1 MEVMGLH
8 RRAYLDT
15 FAIVIMVVLCA
26 SWGLQQVAIKVANDG
41 ISPVLQAG
49 IRSVAATA
57 LLWGWCL
64 VRGVPL
70 FRRDGSLLPG
80 VAAGLLF
87 AGEFCLIFWGLS
99 YTSASRAVIFLYTA
113 PFVIAAGVHLFVPG
127 EKLGRVQMIGLA
139 CAFFGVVAA
148 FGDGLRLADRRMLL
162 GDAMLLGAAV
172 LWGATTVLIK
182 ASRLA
187 TIPAS
192 KTLFYQLA
200 ASALV
205 LPPLSWALG
214 EPGIVAVTPVVAM
227 SVIYQA
233 VGVAF
238 ISYLAWFWLIAH
250 YPASRL
256 SSFAFL
262 TPLFGMLA
270 GWLLLDERVT
280 WALALALLLVGVGIY
295 LVNRAPGRR

>member
-1 MEVMGLH
+1 
-8 RRAYLDT
+8 
-15 FAIVIMVVLCA
+15 MVVLCA
-26 SWGLQQVAIKVANDG
+26 SWGLQQVAIKVANEG
-41 ISPVLQAG
+41 ISPVFQAG

-57 LLWGWCL
+57 LLWAWCML
-64 VRGVPL
+64 RGAPL
-70 FRRDGSLLPG
+70 FNRDGSLVPG
-80 VAAGLLF
+80 IAAGLLF

-99 YTSASRAVIFLYTA
+99 YTTASRAVIFLYTA
-113 PFVIAAGVHLFVPG
+113 PFVVAAGVHVLVPG
-127 EKLGRVQMIGLA
+127 EKLSRVQVVGLV
-139 CAFFGVVAA
+139 CAFLGVVAA
-148 FGDGLRLADRRMLL
+148 FGDGLRLADRHMLV

-214 EPGIVAVTPVVAM
+214 EPGVVEITPLVAVSVA
-227 SVIYQA
+227 YQA

-256 SSFAFL
+256 SSFSFL

-270 GWLLLDERVT
+270 GWLLLDEQVT
-280 WALALALLLVGVGIY
+280 WALALALVLVGLGIY
-295 LVNRAPGRR
+295 LVNRAPPRR

>member
-1 MEVMGLH
+1 MH
-8 RRAYLDT
+8 RRAHLDT
-15 FAIVIMVVLCA
+15 LAILTMVVLCA
-26 SWGLQQVAIKVANDG
+26 SWGLQQVAIKVANEG
-41 ISPVLQAG
+41 ISPVFQAG

-57 LLWGWCL
+57 LLWAWCML
-64 VRGVPL
+64 RGAPL
-70 FRRDGSLLPG
+70 FNRDGSLVPG
-80 VAAGLLF
+80 IAAGLLF

-99 YTSASRAVIFLYTA
+99 YTTASRAVIFLYTA
-113 PFVIAAGVHLFVPG
+113 PFVVAAGVHVLVPG
-127 EKLGRVQMIGLA
+127 EKLSRVQVVGLV
-139 CAFFGVVAA
+139 CAFLGVVAA
-148 FGDGLRLADRRMLL
+148 FGDGLRLADRHMLV

-214 EPGIVAVTPVVAM
+214 EPGVVEITPLVAVSVA
-227 SVIYQA
+227 YQA

-256 SSFAFL
+256 SSFSFL

-270 GWLLLDERVT
+270 GWLLLDEQVT
-280 WALALALLLVGVGIY
+280 WALALALVLVGLGIY
-295 LVNRAPGRR
+295 LVNRAPPRR

>member
-1 MEVMGLH
+1 MH
-8 RRAYLDT
+8 RRAHLDT
-15 FAIVIMVVLCA
+15 LAILTMVVLCA
-26 SWGLQQVAIKVANDG
+26 SWGLQQVAIKVANEG
-41 ISPVLQAG
+41 ISPVFQAG

-57 LLWGWCL
+57 LLWAWCML
-64 VRGVPL
+64 RGAPL
-70 FRRDGSLLPG
+70 FNRDGSLVPG
-80 VAAGLLF
+80 IAAGLLF

-99 YTSASRAVIFLYTA
+99 YTTASRAVIFLYTA
-113 PFVIAAGVHLFVPG
+113 PFVVAAGVHVLVPG
-127 EKLGRVQMIGLA
+127 EKLSRVQVVGLV
-139 CAFFGVVAA
+139 CAFLGVVAA
-148 FGDGLRLADRRMLL
+148 FGDGLRLADRHMLI

-214 EPGIVAVTPVVAM
+214 EPGVVEITPLVAVSVA
-227 SVIYQA
+227 YQA

-256 SSFAFL
+256 SSFSFL

-270 GWLLLDERVT
+270 GWLLLDEQVT
-280 WALALALLLVGVGIY
+280 WALALALVLVGLGIY
-295 LVNRAPGRR
+295 LVNRAPPRR

>member
-1 MEVMGLH
+1 MH
-8 RRAYLDT
+8 RRAHLDT
-15 FAIVIMVVLCA
+15 LAILTMVVLCA
-26 SWGLQQVAIKVANDG
+26 SWGLQQVAIKVANEG
-41 ISPVLQAG
+41 ISPVFQAG

-57 LLWGWCL
+57 LLWAWCML
-64 VRGVPL
+64 RGAPL
-70 FRRDGSLLPG
+70 FNRDGSLVPG
-80 VAAGLLF
+80 IAAGLLF

-99 YTSASRAVIFLYTA
+99 YTTASRAVIFLYTA
-113 PFVIAAGVHLFVPG
+113 PFVVAAGVHVLVPG
-127 EKLGRVQMIGLA
+127 EKLSRVQVVGLV
-139 CAFFGVVAA
+139 CAFLGVVAA
-148 FGDGLRLADRRMLL
+148 FGDGLRLADRHMLV

-214 EPGIVAVTPVVAM
+214 EPGVVEITPLVAVSVA
-227 SVIYQA
+227 YQA

-256 SSFAFL
+256 SSFSFL

-270 GWLLLDERVT
+270 GWLLLDEQVT
-280 WALALALLLVGVGIY
+280 WALALALVLVGLGIY
-295 LVNRAPGRR
+295 LVNRAPSRR

>member
-1 MEVMGLH
+1 MH
-8 RRAYLDT
+8 RRAHLDT
-15 FAIVIMVVLCA
+15 LAILTMVVLCA
-26 SWGLQQVAIKVANDG
+26 SWGLQQVAIKVANEG
-41 ISPVLQAG
+41 ISPVFQAG
-49 IRSVAATA
+49 IRSVAATG
-57 LLWGWCL
+57 LLWAWCML
-64 VRGVPL
+64 RGAPL
-70 FRRDGSLLPG
+70 FNRDGSLVPG

-99 YTSASRAVIFLYTA
+99 YTTASRAVIFLYTA
-113 PFVIAAGVHLFVPG
+113 PFVVAAGVHVLVPG
-127 EKLGRVQMIGLA
+127 EKLSRVQVVGLV
-139 CAFFGVVAA
+139 CAFLGVVAA
-148 FGDGLRLADRRMLL
+148 FGDGLRLADRRMLI

-214 EPGIVAVTPVVAM
+214 EPGVVEITPLVAVSVA
-227 SVIYQA
+227 YQA

-256 SSFAFL
+256 SAFSFL

-270 GWLLLDERVT
+270 GWLLLDEQVT
-280 WALALALLLVGVGIY
+280 WALALALVLVGLGIY
-295 LVNRAPGRR
+295 LVNRAPARR